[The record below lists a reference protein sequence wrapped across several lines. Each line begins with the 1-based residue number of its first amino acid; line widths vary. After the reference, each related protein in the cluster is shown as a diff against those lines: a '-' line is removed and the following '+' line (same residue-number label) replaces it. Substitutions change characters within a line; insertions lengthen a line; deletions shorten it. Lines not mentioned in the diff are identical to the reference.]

1 MPLQPGDVI
10 KSHANV
16 DELINEFDY
25 KPKISVQYG
34 IEKFLNWYK
43 EYYKNWNQK
52 LKLLKLVLVIGDQIY
67 WEI

>member
-43 EYYKNWNQK
+43 EYYKN
-52 LKLLKLVLVIGDQIY
+52 
-67 WEI
+67 